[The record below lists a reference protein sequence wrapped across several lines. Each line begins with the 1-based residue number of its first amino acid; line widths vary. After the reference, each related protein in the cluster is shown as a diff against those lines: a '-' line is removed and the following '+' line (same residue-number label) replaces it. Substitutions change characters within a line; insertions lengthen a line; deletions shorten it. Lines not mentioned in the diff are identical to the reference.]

1 MKRPLRY
8 IRQHLSLRLGLIITL
23 IIAGGFT
30 QVLTASLPDLPAE
43 EIADIT
49 GRISESAT
57 DIARLAK
64 DLDRVA
70 SSNQEEFVN
79 NVG

>member
-1 MKRPLRY
+1 MDRRV
-8 IRQHLSLRLGLIITL
+8 HS
-23 IIAGGFT
+23 
-30 QVLTASLPDLPAE
+30 
-43 EIADIT
+43 
-49 GRISESAT
+49 ISESAT